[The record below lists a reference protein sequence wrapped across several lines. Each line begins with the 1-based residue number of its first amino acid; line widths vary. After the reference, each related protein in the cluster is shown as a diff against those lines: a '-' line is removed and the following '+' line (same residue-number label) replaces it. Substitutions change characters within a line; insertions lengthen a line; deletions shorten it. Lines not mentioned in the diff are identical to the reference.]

1 MLFSDC
7 HQIQCYVDLVRSSKK
22 IVESYLVLISKP
34 RVSGVVGVIRGVRGD
49 QGWLGFSGVIGV
61 SWGLENLVGV
71 TGGGGG
77 GGCGVVQATP
87 ARPRPHP
94 GHPAHPKEGSYCTL
108 DPKFFFGP
116 FHSLFRPDLGIL
128 SFAE

>member
-1 MLFSDC
+1 M
-7 HQIQCYVDLVRSSKK
+7 VRSSKK

-34 RVSGVVGVIRGVRGD
+34 RVSGVVGAIRGVRGD

-71 TGGGGG
+71 TGVGCGV
-77 GGCGVVQATP
+77 GCGVVQATP

-108 DPKFFFGP
+108 DPFF
-116 FHSLFRPDLGIL
+116 
-128 SFAE
+128 